1 MNASEMIRNADHSY
15 AGVVSNISR
24 QKKHQEYQNKIN
36 KKLFE
41 DRANSI
47 IEELSKYECE
57 SKNECKP
64 KSFKGLFSKPEGLV
78 NFEYSPYCK
87 KNILDERD
95 LSDCEGFNRG
105 VILKLELK

>member
-41 DRANSI
+41 DVVRTLDSRDQADMMNYLI
-47 IEELSKYECE
+47 AVEE
-57 SKNECKP
+57 
-64 KSFKGLFSKPEGLV
+64 
-78 NFEYSPYCK
+78 
-87 KNILDERD
+87 
-95 LSDCEGFNRG
+95 
-105 VILKLELK
+105 